1 VALGV
6 TEPFASAEAVDQAA
20 YEAAQAGGQLRPFPT
35 VDLAEIAKAGVP
47 APTLLFNDLLYRGML
62 HSLAGPPDCGK
73 TTIAYRAA
81 LERLAMDEHVVV
93 LDEEGGRE
101 VVAEKFLALGAEPA
115 HLERLHYVE
124 FPGRSWDEA
133 DRAGLWELL
142 GRVKPTL
149 VIVDSAGAF
158 LGAAGQ
164 DENWAAHVTPFYKL
178 LLAAA
183 RDHNTAVLVL
193 DHVTKN
199 ENTGRY
205 ARGSGA
211 KLQVADVAL
220 MVDAIRPFNR
230 HQSGLLKL
238 SVSKDRRGYLHR
250 RFEVRVDVEDG
261 TMALTF
267 DRVEAEE
274 GDPELA
280 GLPPAAVKILTV
292 LRAAAG
298 PMAVREIVDGVAD
311 RFGHGLKRPTVS
323 RSLNTLADR
332 ALVDGEGESGKEK
345 CWWALP
351 RNP

>member
-1 VALGV
+1 M
-6 TEPFASAEAVDQAA
+6 SAADEA
-20 YEAAQAGGQLRPFPT
+20 YEIAAAKLLEAPAGQPQIQPRPFTT
-35 VDLAEIAKAGVP
+35 VNLAEVAKAGIP
-47 APTLLFNDLLYRGML
+47 EPTLMFNDLLYRGML

-81 LERLAMDEHVVV
+81 LGRLAEGEAVVI

-101 VVAEKFLALGAEPA
+101 VVTEKFLALGATPA
-115 HLERLHYVE
+115 DLERLHYVE
-124 FPGRSWDEA
+124 FPGRQWDEA

-142 GRVKPTL
+142 GRVQPSL

-250 RFEVRVDVEDG
+250 RFEIHVDVTGG
-261 TMALTF
+261 TMFLVF
-267 DRVEAEE
+267 ERVEAEQ

-280 GLPPAAVKILTV
+280 GLAPAAVKILTV
-292 LRAAAG
+292 LRAADE
-298 PMAVREIVDGVAD
+298 PMPVRSIVDGVAD
-311 RFGHGLKRPTVS
+311 RFGHGLRRPTVS
-323 RSLNTLADR
+323 KALQTLADR
-332 ALVDGEGESGKEK
+332 ALADGEGDPGKEK
-345 CWWALP
+345 CWWALS
-351 RNP
+351 RNT